1 VLSSMIFSARFICMP
16 APTCNNY
23 MKSYWLLL
31 IDSGKV
37 AKQVPLVKGRCVIGR
52 AEDTDLTL
60 SGHDVSRHHAA
71 VFFQNG
77 RYFVEDLN
85 STNGTIVNGRNV
97 EYSMLDHGDEISIG
111 DHLILFD
118 DGTSTLFNIEE
129 TEVAR
134 RGRETAIIS
143 DKFTTLG
150 KKIDNKSLRDEF
162 EEIEKFVRKS
172 RKRLATLAHA
182 DKLTGLYNR
191 QYFDKVAPQELK
203 KMKSSG
209 RHLSVLF
216 IDLDHFK
223 LINDQHGHRVGDEV
237 LRAVA
242 WLIQKACRKTDLIA
256 RYGGEEIVVVL
267 PNTAGPDAR
276 KIAEEIRSIIEKQ
289 AKSILD
295 IPVTVSIGVGAFPE
309 NGADLPSIL
318 EVADK
323 ALYQAKRSGRNRV
336 GDYRE

>member
-1 VLSSMIFSARFICMP
+1 
-16 APTCNNY
+16 
-23 MKSYWLLL
+23 MKAYWLLL
-31 IDSGKV
+31 LDCGKV
-37 AKQVPLVKGRCVIGR
+37 AKQVPLGKDRCVIGR
-52 AEDTDLTL
+52 AEDVDLTL

-71 VFFQNG
+71 VFFQNS
-77 RYFVEDLN
+77 RYFIEDLN
-85 STNGTIVNGRNV
+85 STNGTLVNGHYV
-97 EYSMLDHGDEISIG
+97 EHSVLDQGDEISIG
-111 DHLILFD
+111 EHLILFD

-134 RGRETAIIS
+134 RGKETAIIS

-150 KKIDNKSLRDEF
+150 RKIDNESLRNEF
-162 EEIEKFVRKS
+162 EDIEKFVRKS

-191 QYFDKVAPQELK
+191 QYFDKVARQELQ

-223 LINDQHGHRVGDEV
+223 QINDRHGHRVGDEV

-242 WLIQKACRKTDLIA
+242 WLIQKACRKTDLVA

-267 PNTAGPDAR
+267 PNTAGPGAR
-276 KIAEEIRSIIEKQ
+276 KIAEEIRSIIQKQ
-289 AKSILD
+289 SRSMLS
-295 IPVTVSIGVGAFPE
+295 IPVTVSIGVAVFPE
-309 NGADLPSIL
+309 DGADLPSIL
-318 EVADK
+318 ELADK
-323 ALYQAKRSGRNRV
+323 ALYRAKKAGRNRI
-336 GDYRE
+336 GDHRE